1 MSTAAEKIKRLVLF
15 DIDETMISS
24 DGAGRRALSR
34 ALAETHK
41 LPEAIGSLPMS
52 GKTDRQILAELFTA
66 AGLSYEGEELQKE
79 IARALDRYLYYLDEE
94 IPASTNYIIHT
105 GVAALLDRLKGDPRA
120 FLGLLTGNVAIG
132 AQKKLARFDLNKYF
146 AMGAFGSDSANRL
159 DLPAVAVER
168 AAQQFNEHFNPEE
181 VVIIGDSVNDIACA
195 HHYGATALIAN
206 TGKTS
211 WEELEAH
218 KPKYLF
224 KDLSNLEE
232 VVAAIFN

>member
-1 MSTAAEKIKRLVLF
+1 MSETKQIKRLVLF

-34 ALAETHK
+34 AIDELHS
-41 LPEAIGSLPMS
+41 LPEALGSLPMS
-52 GKTDRQILAELFTA
+52 GKTDKQILGEIFMA
-66 AGLSYEGEELQKE
+66 ANLGFEGDQLKLE
-79 IARALDRYLYYLDEE
+79 IDRALERYLHYLDEE
-94 IPASTNYIIHT
+94 IPASKNYIIHT
-105 GVAALLDRLKGDPRA
+105 GIPALLECLKADPRA
-120 FLGLLTGNVAIG
+120 FLGLLTGNVAVG
-132 AQKKLARFDLNKYF
+132 AEKKLRRFDLNKYF

-159 DLPAVAVER
+159 DLPAIAVDR
-168 AAQQFNEHFNPEE
+168 AAEQFQQYFQPHE
-181 VVIIGDSVNDIACA
+181 VVIVGDSVNDIACA

-206 TGKTS
+206 TGRTT